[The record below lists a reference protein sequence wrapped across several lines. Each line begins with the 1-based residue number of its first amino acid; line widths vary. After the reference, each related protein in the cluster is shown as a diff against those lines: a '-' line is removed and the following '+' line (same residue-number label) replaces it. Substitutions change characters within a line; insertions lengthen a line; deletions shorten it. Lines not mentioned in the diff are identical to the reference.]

1 MRQAQSY
8 RPRPVHRASRPVP
21 AAGARPGASR
31 SPYRGARNPVL
42 AGVGFL
48 FSAAWWILTLPFRL
62 VFGVLSL
69 AGRMAGVAAGFSLM
83 VVGMA
88 LGAGPFYLI
97 GVPLFLIGLL
107 LTLRCLG

>member
-1 MRQAQSY
+1 M
-8 RPRPVHRASRPVP
+8 
-21 AAGARPGASR
+21 
-31 SPYRGARNPVL
+31 L

-48 FSAAWWILTLPFRL
+48 FSAAWWLITLPIRL

-69 AGRMAGVAAGFSLM
+69 AGRMAGVAVGFSLM

-88 LGAGPFYLI
+88 LGAGPLYLI

-107 LTLRCLG
+107 MTLRSLG

>member
-1 MRQAQSY
+1 ML
-8 RPRPVHRASRPVP
+8 
-21 AAGARPGASR
+21 GAIE
-31 SPYRGARNPVL
+31 
-42 AGVGFL
+42 FL
-48 FSAAWWILTLPFRL
+48 FAAVWWVLTLPFRL

-69 AGRMAGVAAGFSLM
+69 MGRMTGVAVGFSLM

-97 GVPLFLIGLL
+97 GVPMFLVGLL